1 MPNGRRMGGAPWW
14 MWIYAVAFAVTLLF
28 TLALIYL
35 TTAYVRTAADRFA
48 RDAGRPRLVRA
59 IPYADLI
66 NATATTARLNP
77 ALLSAVVSAESS
89 FDPHAR
95 SARGAY
101 GLMQVM
107 PGTWREVGG
116 TGDCRPPAPDAP
128 AAARA
133 CMERPEANLAVGA
146 AYLRRLADR
155 FDGNMVLAVA
165 AYNAGTVPVLRYHG
179 VPPFPETTRY
189 MRQVSLAWL
198 QLQSTGT
205 LTPFWS
211 TVIRR
216 FDLCLRLRDIF
227 VVVVAVMA
235 LPWALPF
242 RRTQRGGVAFTGVS
256 R

>member
-1 MPNGRRMGGAPWW
+1 MPNGPRTGGAPWW
-14 MWIYAVAFAVTLLF
+14 IWIYAVACAATLLL
-28 TLALIYL
+28 TLALTYL

-48 RDAGRPRLVRA
+48 RDAGHSRLVRA

-66 NATATTARLNP
+66 NETATAARLNP
-77 ALLSAVVSAESS
+77 ALLAAIVSAESA

-107 PGTWREVGG
+107 PGTWREIGG
-116 TGDCRPPAPDAP
+116 TADCPPPDA
-128 AAARA
+128 AAAAQA
-133 CMERPEANLAVGA
+133 CMERPEANLAAGA

-179 VPPFPETTRY
+179 VPPFPETLRY

-198 QLQSTGT
+198 RLQSTGT

-211 TVIRR
+211 AVIRR
-216 FDLCLRLRDIF
+216 FDLCQRLRDIL
-227 VVVVAVMA
+227 VIVLAIMA
-235 LPWALPF
+235 LPWVLPF
-242 RRTQRGGVAFTGVS
+242 RRPQRGGVAFTGLC